1 MPVVFKHELHS
12 VVFDAEHIVRWL
24 QTYRLA
30 DPVTNQ
36 EIARDLAVNVL
47 MPYRLAH
54 CTDASMLRTEKY
66 LRKAGILTGAKVG
79 ELLPVYF
86 LLMTHMTHSCSCN
99 PRDPRRLD
107 LQQMFS

>member
-1 MPVVFKHELHS
+1 MPVVFKHGLHS

-36 EIARDLAVNVL
+36 EIPRDWAVNVL

-54 CTDASMLRTEKY
+54 STDASVQRTQEFLR
-66 LRKAGILTGAKVG
+66 RAGILTGVKV
-79 ELLPVYF
+79 LLLIYS
-86 LLMTHMTHSCSCN
+86 LSCRLCN
-99 PRDPRRLD
+99 DDMCTAPIREIQSD
-107 LQQMFS
+107 